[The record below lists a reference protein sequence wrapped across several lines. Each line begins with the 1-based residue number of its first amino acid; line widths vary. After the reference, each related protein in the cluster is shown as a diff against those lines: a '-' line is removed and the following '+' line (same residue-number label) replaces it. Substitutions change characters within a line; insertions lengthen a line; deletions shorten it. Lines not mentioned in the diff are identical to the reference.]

1 MTMLVPSMV
10 IILIMTMR
18 VMTTMM
24 PEVGFTACT
33 KQQKNFFMP
42 FNSGG
47 LIDVKREHAL
57 LPGIGVSKM
66 NGATANSDKR
76 SLY

>member
-1 MTMLVPSMV
+1 MY
-10 IILIMTMR
+10 
-18 VMTTMM
+18 
-24 PEVGFTACT
+24 ETA
-33 KQQKNFFMP
+33 KNIFMP

-66 NGATANSDKR
+66 NGATANSDKGTLLL
-76 SLY
+76 LYNSYNAVWCT